1 MLLCVRRCAGTLS
14 SNAASTPRSSGL
26 TAPAIEVHGLRKAF
40 GSVQAVDDV
49 SFSVRPGEI
58 LGFLGPNGAGKT
70 TTIRAVI
77 GIVAPDAGDIRIH
90 GQPPNLELRRRIGYL
105 PEERG
110 LHRGVRTS
118 DAVEY
123 LGRLRG
129 LSRAQ
134 ARFRTEA
141 WLGRLDLAEGA
152 ARKTDELSRGM
163 AQKAQIAATLLGD
176 PDILILDEPTQNLD
190 PINVKLLLDIIRE
203 RRDAGA
209 AIVISTHVM
218 SQVEHLA
225 DRIYLIADGRG
236 VVEGRV
242 ADVRRAYAPSA
253 VRFASPDRVAD
264 LPGVAE
270 LRDDEGA
277 YYAVLAEG
285 VEPDAVLHELV
296 RRGVRLDRFERA
308 LASLDDVFIQA
319 VREAGRHA

>member
-1 MLLCVRRCAGTLS
+1 M
-14 SNAASTPRSSGL
+14 
-26 TAPAIEVHGLRKAF
+26 PALEIRGLRKSFAD
-40 GSVQAVDDV
+40 VTAVRDV
-49 SFSVRPGEI
+49 SLTVNPGEI
-58 LGFLGPNGAGKT
+58 LGLLGPNGAGKT
-70 TTIRAVI
+70 TTIRAVM
-77 GIVAPDAGDIRIH
+77 GIVTPDAGDIRIH
-90 GQPPNLELRRRIGYL
+90 DQAPTIELRRRIGYL

-110 LHRGVRTS
+110 LHRGVGTL

-123 LGRLRG
+123 LGRLKG
-129 LSRAQ
+129 LGRAQ
-134 ARFRTEA
+134 ARLRAES
-141 WLGRLDLAEGA
+141 WLGRLDLGEATS
-152 ARKTDELSRGM
+152 RKTDGLSRGM
-163 AQKAQIAATLLGD
+163 AQKAQIAATLLTD

-218 SQVEHLA
+218 SQVEDLA

-242 ADVRRAYAPSA
+242 ADVRHAYAPNA

-270 LRDDEGA
+270 LREEDGA
-277 YYAVLAEG
+277 YYAVLADG
-285 VEPDAVLHELV
+285 VAPETVLRELV
-296 RRGVRLDRFERA
+296 QLGVRIDRFERA

-319 VREAGRHA
+319 VREAGHDA

>member
-1 MLLCVRRCAGTLS
+1 M
-14 SNAASTPRSSGL
+14 
-26 TAPAIEVHGLRKAF
+26 PALEIRGLRKSFAD
-40 GSVQAVDDV
+40 VTAVRDV
-49 SFSVRPGEI
+49 SLTVNPGEI
-58 LGFLGPNGAGKT
+58 LGLLGPNGAGKT
-70 TTIRAVI
+70 TTIRAVM
-77 GIVAPDAGDIRIH
+77 GIVTPDAGDIRIH
-90 GQPPNLELRRRIGYL
+90 DQAPTIELRRRIGYL

-110 LHRGVRTS
+110 LHRGVRTL

-123 LGRLRG
+123 LGRLKG
-129 LSRAQ
+129 LGRAQ
-134 ARFRTEA
+134 ARLRAES
-141 WLGRLDLAEGA
+141 WLGRLDLGEATS
-152 ARKTDELSRGM
+152 RKTDGLSRGM
-163 AQKAQIAATLLGD
+163 AQKAQIAATLLTD

-218 SQVEHLA
+218 SQVEDLA

-242 ADVRRAYAPSA
+242 ADVRHAYAPNA

-270 LRDDEGA
+270 LREEDGA
-277 YYAVLAEG
+277 YYAVLADG
-285 VEPDAVLHELV
+285 VAPETVLRELV
-296 RRGVRLDRFERA
+296 QRGVRIDRFERA

-319 VREAGRHA
+319 VREAGRDA

>member
-1 MLLCVRRCAGTLS
+1 M
-14 SNAASTPRSSGL
+14 
-26 TAPAIEVHGLRKAF
+26 PALEIKGLRKSFAD
-40 GSVQAVDDV
+40 VTAVRDV
-49 SFSVRPGEI
+49 SLTVNPGEI
-58 LGFLGPNGAGKT
+58 LGLLGPNGAGKT
-70 TTIRAVI
+70 TTIRAVM
-77 GIVAPDAGDIRIH
+77 GIVTPDAGDIRIH
-90 GQPPNLELRRRIGYL
+90 DQAPTIELRRRIGYL

-110 LHRGVRTS
+110 LHRGVGTL

-123 LGRLRG
+123 LGRLKG
-129 LSRAQ
+129 LGRAQ
-134 ARFRTEA
+134 ARLRAES
-141 WLGRLDLAEGA
+141 WLGRLDLGEATS
-152 ARKTDELSRGM
+152 RKTDGLSRGM
-163 AQKAQIAATLLGD
+163 AQKAQIAATLLTD

-218 SQVEHLA
+218 SQVEDLA

-242 ADVRRAYAPSA
+242 ADVRRAYAPNA

-270 LRDDEGA
+270 LREEDGA
-277 YYAVLAEG
+277 YYAVLADG
-285 VEPDAVLHELV
+285 VAPEAILRELV
-296 RRGVRLDRFERA
+296 QRGVRIDRFERA

-319 VREAGRHA
+319 VREAGHDA

>member
-1 MLLCVRRCAGTLS
+1 M
-14 SNAASTPRSSGL
+14 
-26 TAPAIEVHGLRKAF
+26 PALEIQGLRKSFAD
-40 GSVQAVDDV
+40 VTAVRDV
-49 SFSVRPGEI
+49 SLTVEPGEI
-58 LGFLGPNGAGKT
+58 LGLLGPNGAGKT
-70 TTIRAVI
+70 TTIRAVM

-90 GQPPNLELRRRIGYL
+90 DQAPTIELRRRIGYL

-110 LHRGVRTS
+110 LHRGVRTL

-123 LGRLRG
+123 LGRLKG

-134 ARFRTEA
+134 ARFRAES
-141 WLGRLDLAEGA
+141 WLGRLDLGEATS
-152 ARKTDELSRGM
+152 RKTDELSRGM
-163 AQKAQIAATLLGD
+163 AQKAQIAATLLTD

-218 SQVEHLA
+218 SQVEDLA

-242 ADVRRAYAPSA
+242 ADVRRAYAPNA
-253 VRFASPDRVAD
+253 VRFVSPDRVAD

-270 LRDDEGA
+270 LRDEDGA
-277 YYAVLAEG
+277 QYAVLAEG
-285 VEPDAVLHELV
+285 VAPEAVLRELV
-296 RRGVRLDRFERA
+296 RRGVRIDRFERA

-319 VREAGRHA
+319 VREAGRDA

>member
-1 MLLCVRRCAGTLS
+1 M
-14 SNAASTPRSSGL
+14 
-26 TAPAIEVHGLRKAF
+26 PALEIRGLRKSFAD
-40 GSVQAVDDV
+40 VTAVRDV
-49 SFSVRPGEI
+49 SLTVNPGEI
-58 LGFLGPNGAGKT
+58 LGLLGPNGAGKT
-70 TTIRAVI
+70 TTIRAVM
-77 GIVAPDAGDIRIH
+77 GIVTPDAGDIRIH
-90 GQPPNLELRRRIGYL
+90 DQAPTIELRRRIGYL

-110 LHRGVRTS
+110 LHRGVGTL

-123 LGRLRG
+123 LGRLKG
-129 LSRAQ
+129 LGRAQ
-134 ARFRTEA
+134 ARLRAES
-141 WLGRLDLAEGA
+141 WLGRLDLGEATS
-152 ARKTDELSRGM
+152 RKTDGLSRGM
-163 AQKAQIAATLLGD
+163 AQKAQIAATLLTD

-218 SQVEHLA
+218 SQVEDLA

-242 ADVRRAYAPSA
+242 ADVRHAYAPNA

-270 LRDDEGA
+270 LREEDGA
-277 YYAVLAEG
+277 YYAVLADG
-285 VEPDAVLHELV
+285 VAPETVLRELV
-296 RRGVRLDRFERA
+296 QRGVRIDRFERA

-319 VREAGRHA
+319 VREAGHDA

>member
-1 MLLCVRRCAGTLS
+1 M
-14 SNAASTPRSSGL
+14 
-26 TAPAIEVHGLRKAF
+26 PALEIRGLRKSFAD
-40 GSVQAVDDV
+40 VTAVRDV
-49 SFSVRPGEI
+49 SLTVNPGEI
-58 LGFLGPNGAGKT
+58 LGLLGPNGAGKT
-70 TTIRAVI
+70 TTIRAVM

-90 GQPPNLELRRRIGYL
+90 DQAPTIELRRRIGYL

-110 LHRGVRTS
+110 LHRGVRTL

-123 LGRLRG
+123 LGRLKG
-129 LSRAQ
+129 LGRAQ
-134 ARFRTEA
+134 ARLRAES
-141 WLGRLDLAEGA
+141 WLGRLDLGEATS
-152 ARKTDELSRGM
+152 RKTDGLSRGM
-163 AQKAQIAATLLGD
+163 AQKAQIAATLLTD

-218 SQVEHLA
+218 SQVEDLA

-242 ADVRRAYAPSA
+242 ADVRHAYAPNA

-270 LRDDEGA
+270 LREEDGA
-277 YYAVLAEG
+277 YYAVLADG
-285 VEPDAVLHELV
+285 VAPETVLRELV
-296 RRGVRLDRFERA
+296 QRGVRIDRFERA

-319 VREAGRHA
+319 VREAGHDA

>member
-1 MLLCVRRCAGTLS
+1 M
-14 SNAASTPRSSGL
+14 
-26 TAPAIEVHGLRKAF
+26 PALEIRGLRKSFAD
-40 GSVQAVDDV
+40 VTAVRDV
-49 SFSVRPGEI
+49 SLTVNPGEI
-58 LGFLGPNGAGKT
+58 LGLLGPNGAGKT
-70 TTIRAVI
+70 TTIRAVM

-90 GQPPNLELRRRIGYL
+90 DQAPTIELRRRIGYL

-110 LHRGVRTS
+110 LHRGVGTL

-123 LGRLRG
+123 LGRLKG
-129 LSRAQ
+129 LGRAQ
-134 ARFRTEA
+134 ARHRAES
-141 WLGRLDLAEGA
+141 WLGRLDLGEATS
-152 ARKTDELSRGM
+152 RKTDGLSRGM
-163 AQKAQIAATLLGD
+163 AQKAQIAATLLTD

-218 SQVEHLA
+218 SQVEDLA

-242 ADVRRAYAPSA
+242 ADVRRAYAPNA
-253 VRFASPDRVAD
+253 VRFVSPDRIAD

-270 LRDDEGA
+270 LRDEDGA
-277 YYAVLAEG
+277 YYAVLADG
-285 VEPDAVLHELV
+285 VAPETVLRELV
-296 RRGVRLDRFERA
+296 QRGVRIDRFERA

-319 VREAGRHA
+319 VREAGHDA